1 MNMSRLDQV
10 IKANE
15 QIISDVESGKP
26 ISTEAVIASM
36 LMQISETLAIIA
48 DNTTPD
54 KAIEE
59 GEKSC

>member
-1 MNMSRLDQV
+1 MNMSRLEQV
-10 IKANE
+10 KKGNQNLIDGLDGGHRYTPE
-15 QIISDVESGKP
+15 M
-26 ISTEAVIASM
+26 VIASM

-59 GEKSC
+59 GDQE

>member
-1 MNMSRLDQV
+1 MNMSRSDQV
-10 IKANE
+10 IKSNE
-15 QIISDVESGKP
+15 QIISDIANGKP

-36 LMQISETLAIIA
+36 LLQISETLAIIA

-59 GEKSC
+59 GEQE